1 MPGLIKTMIERII
14 AERSKGNST
23 LAATTKTKL
32 ILKGIDPDKFGPS
45 SPDDQA
51 VITKL
56 RALAAELNITL

>member
-14 AERSKGNST
+14 TERSKGNST

-32 ILKGIDPDKFGPS
+32 ILKGIDPDKFGPA

-51 VITKL
+51 VIGKL
-56 RALAAELNITL
+56 RALAADLDINL